1 MNRFNN
7 WQTISHNKTI
17 KEAMTYLN
25 EIPLKTLLVVKNK
38 KLIATITDGDI
49 RRGLLKGHSL
59 NSKITEIGNYNF
71 KYVNNLDETKRIN
84 NLFEEFKLSFIPVID
99 SKFQILDIVFNKLST
114 IKTKNNNH
122 KVFILAGG
130 EGKRLK
136 PLTNDIPK
144 PILKVGKSSI
154 IEIIFNFFKNSGY
167 FSFIVSLNYKKKEF
181 KKFLSKISDL
191 NYEIVEETNKLG
203 TAGSLSLIRN
213 IKHPFFIINGDIICN
228 TDYSQLMK
236 FHIKN
241 KAKLTIVTK
250 RIEKSS
256 QYGVLKIGQKNLIKD
271 ILEKPIEYE
280 FINAGI
286 YVADPIILKHI
297 PKNQRLD
304 MPELIKKLIKKRYK
318 ILAYEMYDYWRD
330 IGTLENLTEVRNA
343 ISHML
348 D

>member
-1 MNRFNN
+1 MKRFNN

-49 RRGLLKGHSL
+49 RRGLLNGYSL

-71 KYVNNLDETKRIN
+71 KYVNNLDEKKRIN

-99 SKFQILDIVFNKLST
+99 NKFQILDIVFNKFNT
-114 IKTKNNNH
+114 TKTKTNNH

-136 PLTNDIPK
+136 PLTNNIPK

-167 FSFIVSLNYKKKEF
+167 SNFIISLNYKKKEF

-191 NYEIVEETNKLG
+191 NYEIVEEKNKLG
-203 TAGSLSLIRN
+203 TAGSLSLISN

-256 QYGVLKIGQKNLIKD
+256 QYGVLKIDQKNLIKD
-271 ILEKPIEYE
+271 ISEKPIEYE

-286 YVADPIILKHI
+286 YVADPIILKQV
-297 PKNQRLD
+297 PKSQKLD

-330 IGTLENLTEVRNA
+330 IGTKENLSEVRNA

>member
-1 MNRFNN
+1 MKKLNN
-7 WQTISHNKTI
+7 WQTISHDKTI
-17 KEAMTYLN
+17 KEAMKYLN

-49 RRGLLKGHSL
+49 RRGLLKGRSL
-59 NSKITEIGNYNF
+59 NSKVTDIGNYDF
-71 KYVNNLDETKRIN
+71 KYVNNSKEIKKIKY
-84 NLFEEFKLSFIPVID
+84 LFEEFKLNFIPVINNN
-99 SKFQILDIVFNKLST
+99 FQILDIIFNKFDST
-114 IKTKNNNH
+114 KTQNSNH

-130 EGKRLK
+130 EGRRLK
-136 PLTNDIPK
+136 PLTNEIPK

-154 IEIIFNFFKNSGY
+154 IEIIFNFFKSSGY
-167 FSFIVSLNYKKKEF
+167 FNFIISLNYKKKEF
-181 KKFLSKISDL
+181 KNFLSKISNL
-191 NYEIVEETNKLG
+191 NYEIVEEKTRLG

-236 FHIKN
+236 FHINN

-256 QYGVLKIGQKNLIKD
+256 QYGVLKIDKKNLIKD
-271 ILEKPIEYE
+271 ILEKPVEYE

-297 PKNQRLD
+297 PKSQKLD
-304 MPELIKKLIKKRYK
+304 MPDLIKKLIKNRYK
-318 ILAYEMYDYWRD
+318 VIAYEMYDYWRD